1 MGALSGFALRAM
13 CHRLAPFVAATVIAG
28 TAATA
33 WAFWTT
39 NAAAGSHG
47 AATAATILQGAT
59 PSATL
64 TSIRREVAISWGA
77 STLSNGAPVDGYT
90 VKRYP
95 AGGGIG
101 AISPIGTCSGT
112 VASLGCAEDDVPPG
126 GWKYAITPVLGSWKG
141 AESLLS
147 GIVSVGAATLNVN
160 GSPFGDAAFTPSF
173 ATTTGSISGFSGF
186 NGGEGVSYRL
196 DGATALTGSPTS
208 VATNGSASI
217 TSLAIPKSAGDG
229 AHTVY
234 ALGNAAYSAYR
245 ATPGGPARRWPGC
258 ARETGCLTGTTGART
273 GASKS
278 SRWWCCPRPSPPAP
292 PGFPRSATSSA
303 AAWPSRR

>member
-1 MGALSGFALRAM
+1 M

-64 TSIRREVAISWGA
+64 TSIGREVAISWGA

-101 AISPIGTCSGT
+101 VISPIGTCSGT

-126 GWKYAITPVLGSWKG
+126 AWKYAITPVLGSWKG

-147 GIVSVGAATLNVN
+147 GIVSVVQTLQPRTHAHELSAGEKPVRRLALRYERQPSIDRRIARRTSGA
-160 GSPFGDAAFTPSF
+160 DAA
-173 ATTTGSISGFSGF
+173 
-186 NGGEGVSYRL
+186 V
-196 DGATALTGSPTS
+196 SPTS
-208 VATNGSASI
+208 SRNG
-217 TSLAIPKSAGDG
+217 
-229 AHTVY
+229 
-234 ALGNAAYSAYR
+234 
-245 ATPGGPARRWPGC
+245 
-258 ARETGCLTGTTGART
+258 
-273 GASKS
+273 
-278 SRWWCCPRPSPPAP
+278 
-292 PGFPRSATSSA
+292 
-303 AAWPSRR
+303 